1 MNQAKKIVS
10 VLVLCGCLV
19 LTAAI
24 LTASPMTTPAYA
36 EATAAP
42 DPEGCNVSETQ
53 NCEITCHTYPLP
65 VDLGACFVGGSS
77 CRKAG
82 PGGAACDCVLFCS
95 YSPHMPYSGGM
106 THMTVIIPGSG
117 PGEET

>member
-1 MNQAKKIVS
+1 MNQAKKILS

-36 EATAAP
+36 EGTAAP
-42 DPEGCNVSETQ
+42 DPEGCNASEIQ
-53 NCEITCHTYPLP
+53 NCEVTCHTFPLP
-65 VDLGACFVGGSS
+65 VDLGACAVGGVD
-77 CRKAG
+77 CTKAG
-82 PGGAACDCVLFCS
+82 PGGVACECVLFCS
-95 YSPHMPYSGGM
+95 YSTRLPNSGGRK
-106 THMTVIIPGSG
+106 HMTVIIPGSG